1 MIPDSSSSSSD
12 SQFSNS
18 SDRTSE
24 TTPLIGPGDLMSTMR
39 RTYVHRADQ
48 IEPIAVK
55 VGSPES
61 VVTVTS
67 QLSPISDS
75 RSLISVT
82 SLTRFVLKGYT
93 DVGDGSWRR
102 NMLVISLGCW

>member
-1 MIPDSSSSSSD
+1 
-12 SQFSNS
+12 
-18 SDRTSE
+18 
-24 TTPLIGPGDLMSTMR
+24 MSTMR

-75 RSLISVT
+75 RSRISVT
-82 SLTRFVLKGYT
+82 SPTRFVLKGYI
-93 DVGDGSWRR
+93 DVGDGCWRR
-102 NMLVISLGCW
+102 KVLVKSLGYW